1 MLRQEERPMSDAKSF
16 SKKESRLKPQE
27 VPQPKD
33 EEPPGHSRPLNPFIP
48 KIREAASQSAQ
59 AAIILPFTS
68 KRLPRT
74 TIQTRTFRRQF
85 YPEISDKEWNDWHWQ
100 ITNRIRRPAQL
111 DRFLSLSTDETAAL
125 ETFSAKLPIGITP
138 YYMSLIPKEDPA
150 SPLRRTVIPSV
161 HELHAT
167 PEESDD
173 PLCEDHQSPVPGL
186 VHRYPDRVLLLA
198 LDFCSTYC
206 RYCTRSR
213 VVGRGSIHPTTAR
226 LEMAMDYI
234 RANPQIRDVLISGG
248 DPLTLSDNRIS
259 WILTYLR
266 KIPHV
271 EIIRIGTKV
280 PAVLPQRITPQLV
293 RMLRRFHPIYMSL
306 HFTHPDECTPE
317 AARACGMLADAGIP
331 LGSQTVLLKGINDS
345 VETMMELFHRLLKM
359 RVRPYYLYQCDPIS
373 GSSHFRTSVEK
384 GLEIIRGLRGFT
396 SGYAVPTYVIDAPG
410 GGGKIPITPD
420 YVVDREGQDLILHNY
435 EGNLFR
441 YPKKIDGAGSCLMKD
456 SLLQTE
462 M

>member
-1 MLRQEERPMSDAKSF
+1 MSDAKF
-16 SKKESRLKPQE
+16 VHKKQSRLKPQE

-33 EEPPGHSRPLNPFIP
+33 EEPPGQIHILDPLLP
-48 KIREAASQSAQ
+48 KTQKATFPSDQ
-59 AAIILPFTS
+59 AAVILPFTN
-68 KRLPRT
+68 KRLPKT
-74 TIQTRTFRRQF
+74 TIQTKIFRRQF

-100 ITNRIRRPAQL
+100 ITNRIRHPAQL
-111 DRFLSLSTDETAAL
+111 DRFLSLSSDEIAFI
-125 ETFSAKLPIGITP
+125 ETSSSKLPIGITP
-138 YYMSLIPKEDPA
+138 YYLSLIHKENPS
-150 SPLRRTVIPSV
+150 SPLRRTVIPSIQ
-161 HELHAT
+161 ELYTT
-167 PEESDD
+167 PEEADD

-213 VVGRGSIHPTTAR
+213 VVGRGSIHPSKGR

-248 DPLTLSDNRIS
+248 DPLTLSDNRLS
-259 WILTYLR
+259 WILTDLR
-266 KIPHV
+266 RIPHV

-293 RMLRRFHPIYMSL
+293 RMLRRFHPVYMSV

-331 LGSQTVLLKGINDS
+331 LGSQTVLLKGINDNI
-345 VETMMELFHRLLKM
+345 ETMKELFHRLLKM

-373 GSSHFRTSVEK
+373 GSSHFRTPVEK
-384 GLEIIRGLRGFT
+384 GIEIIRGLRGFT
-396 SGYAVPTYVIDAPG
+396 SGYAIPTYVIDAPG
-410 GGGKIPITPD
+410 GGGKIPVMPD
-420 YVVDREGQDLILHNY
+420 YVVGSDGQDLLLQNY
-435 EGNLFR
+435 EGHLFR
-441 YPKKIDGAGSCLMKD
+441 YPQKMDGVGSCLKRD
-456 SLLQTE
+456 TLNHKE